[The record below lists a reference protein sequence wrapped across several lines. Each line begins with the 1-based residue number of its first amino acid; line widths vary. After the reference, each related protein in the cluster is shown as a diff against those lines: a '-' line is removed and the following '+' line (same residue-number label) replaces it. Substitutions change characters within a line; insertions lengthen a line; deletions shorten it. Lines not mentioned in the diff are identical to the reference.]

1 MKKLLQNTGATAI
14 LISIAGI
21 GGVLEKG
28 ANPVNVIVLA
38 LIGAACCLIADKLQ
52 DADKEIEKLIGRRKK
67 NHVHKSIL
75 VWRNRNDSG
84 RNRICDYCNSD

>member
-1 MKKLLQNTGATAI
+1 MKKKSRHSPAGKDKQVMKKILQNTGATAI

-38 LIGAACCLIADKLQ
+38 LIGTVCCLIADKL
-52 DADKEIEKLIGRRKK
+52 
-67 NHVHKSIL
+67 
-75 VWRNRNDSG
+75 
-84 RNRICDYCNSD
+84 

>member
-1 MKKLLQNTGATAI
+1 MKKILQNTGATAI

-38 LIGAACCLIADKLQ
+38 LIGTVCCLIADKLQ
-52 DADKEIEKLIGRRKK
+52 DMKLKGRRK
-67 NHVHKSIL
+67 NQWLQLNRKS
-75 VWRNRNDSG
+75 
-84 RNRICDYCNSD
+84 